1 MTKPTVAMLRYVT
14 SVLSPQARPFDLAYL
29 AVVAVLLGLL
39 AFFVVSVRP
48 FPGQQARPPGRGGAG
63 QPYITPS
70 PAVTPSGTAV
80 RPSPSGPQA
89 PGPVPPEGARERCD
103 DAKAARLVAVYGQGS
118 GQGSGGSQNS
128 SGSQGSGV
136 TSVIPPT
143 PKPSGTGGLLP
154 LPSLPPAPLPTPSSP
169 LSTASLKL
177 PLPGL
182 HAPLIPLFP

>member
-1 MTKPTVAMLRYVT
+1 LTKPTVAMLRYVT

-39 AFFVVSVRP
+39 AFFVASVRP

-70 PAVTPSGTAV
+70 PAVTPSETAV

-89 PGPVPPEGARERCD
+89 PGPVPPEVARERCD
-103 DAKAARLVAVYGQGS
+103 EAKAGRLAATYGQGS
-118 GQGSGGSQNS
+118 GQGSGATQNG

-136 TSVIPPT
+136 TNIIPPA

-169 LSTASLKL
+169 LSTPSLKL
-177 PLPGL
+177 SPPGL
-182 HAPLIPLFP
+182 KAPVMPLFP